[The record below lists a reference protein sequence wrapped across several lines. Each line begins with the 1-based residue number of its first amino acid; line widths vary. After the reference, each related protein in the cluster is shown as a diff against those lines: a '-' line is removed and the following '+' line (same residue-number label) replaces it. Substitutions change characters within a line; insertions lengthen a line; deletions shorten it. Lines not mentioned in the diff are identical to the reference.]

1 MKPWEGLSYG
11 LALAALVSWPAGNAM
26 AASVSGRAST
36 VLEWFDDPEGDT
48 VVPIFQY
55 LQFNA
60 LDLGNK
66 GYNFHFYGRVGDD
79 LADKWAEAAKTE
91 LYFAYFDKK
100 NFLTDNLDMR
110 LGRQFISTT
119 AGASLMDGLRVD
131 YGFLDN
137 YRLSIFGG
145 GDVTFYEGYSLK
157 NATWGAQ
164 IGGRFLNDLDLAFS
178 YLAKWYEGLLSH
190 ELFGITGSVNWRML
204 YLYNETQY
212 DNISQRLTYELAGAK
227 IHPAGKWTLRGEYLY
242 SMPLFSAQSI
252 YSVFAVEQYQQALGE
267 VTYNIRPDLKA
278 FGRYTREIYEEFSD
292 ANVFEAGIEKIRT
305 KRISGYLSGV
315 YRNDLQDLWGV
326 KGRFAYLF
334 NHMFEAGVGAEVDV
348 LDRYVNY
355 FTLEASDE
363 TTCSRIW
370 LYGTVNLTS
379 KTNIQA
385 KVERIESDLWDY
397 YYQGRVKLN
406 ILF

>member
-1 MKPWEGLSYG
+1 
-11 LALAALVSWPAGNAM
+11 
-26 AASVSGRAST
+26 
-36 VLEWFDDPEGDT
+36 
-48 VVPIFQY
+48 
-55 LQFNA
+55 
-60 LDLGNK
+60 
-66 GYNFHFYGRVGDD
+66 
-79 LADKWAEAAKTE
+79 
-91 LYFAYFDKK
+91 
-100 NFLTDNLDMR
+100 
-110 LGRQFISTT
+110 
-119 AGASLMDGLRVD
+119 
-131 YGFLDN
+131 
-137 YRLSIFGG
+137 
-145 GDVTFYEGYSLK
+145 
-157 NATWGAQ
+157 
-164 IGGRFLNDLDLAFS
+164 
-178 YLAKWYEGLLSH
+178 
-190 ELFGITGSVNWRML
+190 
-204 YLYNETQY
+204 
-212 DNISQRLTYELAGAK
+212 
-227 IHPAGKWTLRGEYLY
+227 
-242 SMPLFSAQSI
+242 
-252 YSVFAVEQYQQALGE
+252 
-267 VTYNIRPDLKA
+267 
-278 FGRYTREIYEEFSD
+278 
-292 ANVFEAGIEKIRT
+292 KIRT